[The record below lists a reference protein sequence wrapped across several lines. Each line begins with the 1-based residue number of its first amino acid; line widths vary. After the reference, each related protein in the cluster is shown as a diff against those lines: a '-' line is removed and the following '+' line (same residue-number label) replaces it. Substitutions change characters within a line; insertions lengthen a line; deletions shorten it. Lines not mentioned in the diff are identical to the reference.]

1 MAYPNRT
8 YSTVKLPGA
17 SGTTKFLDV
26 PTNGGPNG
34 ADEAAKV
41 KPIEYYVATELTG
54 AGRVRTTPSD

>member
-17 SGTTKFLDV
+17 SGTTKFLDA

-34 ADEAAKV
+34 ADETSKV
-41 KPIEYYVATELTG
+41 KYIESYVATELTG
-54 AGRVRTTPSD
+54 AGRVRKTPTD